1 MSDQTP
7 TDGQPEYLEQG
18 GGQPMT
24 SPPPPPR
31 ERGHRRKGLV
41 AGGVIGLAA
50 LVGGGVWAAT
60 SFFGQGPQ
68 PAEALPSST
77 IGYAA
82 VDLDPSGGQKI
93 EAFKMLR
100 RFPAFRDQVGLN
112 ADDDLKKKGFD
123 SMQSDGFCPD
133 LSYPDDVEPW
143 LGDRFAVAAVDLGE
157 PNPTPVAVIQVK
169 DDSKAEAGLKQIQSC
184 AGGQGSSGY
193 VVDGGWAVVAETEDI
208 AQKVV
213 DGTGDGTLADDS
225 DYQKWTGEVG
235 DAGVV
240 NMYAAPEAGQYL
252 AQMAQQFSG
261 MASGFGSMTGDDSM
275 GGNLGNDNP
284 PAGMGLPDEMVD
296 QLKDFPGMAMTVR
309 FNGGALEVAAAGGTN
324 DQTAAMLG
332 DGGLSAMTGLP
343 DDTAAAVGF
352 SLGDGWVQKMLDQL
366 SGMSGMSSDEMVSQ
380 VEQET
385 GLTLPD
391 DLQTLLGDSAT
402 LALSSDFSAQD
413 FVNSSDGSDVPVGMK
428 VHGDSDAIGSVLDK
442 VAAKDPTAGT
452 VLGHDANG
460 DFVAI
465 GPNPDYRSRL
475 LQDGSLGDSEEFK
488 DLIPEADKS
497 SVALFVNFDAGNW
510 LSNLA
515 QGDTEAKAN
524 LDPLKGLGLSSW
536 VDGDTSHFL
545 MRLTTE

>member
-1 MSDQTP
+1 VSDQTP

-18 GGQPMT
+18 SGQPMT

-31 ERGHRRKGLV
+31 ASGNRRKGLI

-77 IGYAA
+77 IAYAS

-112 ADDDLKKKGFD
+112 ADDDLKKKSFD
-123 SMQSDGFCPD
+123 SMQGDGFCPD
-133 LSYPDDVEPW
+133 LSYSDDVEPW

-157 PNPTPVAVIQVK
+157 KYPTPVAVIQVT
-169 DDSKAEAGLKQIQSC
+169 DDSKAEAGLKEIQSC
-184 AGGQGSSGY
+184 AGGEGSSGY
-193 VVDGGWAVVAETEDI
+193 VVDGGWAVVAETADI

-213 DGTGDGTLADDS
+213 DQTGDGTLADDG

-252 AQMAQQFSG
+252 AQMAQEFSG
-261 MASGFGSMTGDDSM
+261 MASGFGSMTGEDPMSGMDSSGM
-275 GGNLGNDNP
+275 P
-284 PAGMGLPDEMVD
+284 PEMTD
-296 QLKDFPGMAMTVR
+296 QLKNFPGLAMTVR
-309 FNGGALEVAAAGGTN
+309 FNDGALEVAAAGGTN
-324 DQTAAMLG
+324 DQTTAMLG
-332 DGGLSAMTGLP
+332 DGGLSAMTDLP
-343 DDTAAAVGF
+343 DTTAAAFGV
-352 SLGDGWVQKMLDQL
+352 SLGDGWVQKMLDQF
-366 SGMSGMSSDEMVSQ
+366 SSMSGMSSDQMVSEI
-380 VEQET
+380 EQET
-385 GLTLPD
+385 GLTLPE

-402 LALSSDFSAQD
+402 LALSSDFSAED

-428 VHGDSDAIGSVLDK
+428 VHGDSGAIGSVLDK

-452 VLGHDANG
+452 ILGHDANG

-465 GPNPDYRSRL
+465 GPNPDYRSQL
-475 LQDGSLGDSEEFK
+475 LQDGNLGDSEEFK

-510 LSNLA
+510 LSDLA
-515 QGDTEAKAN
+515 QGDAEAQAN

-536 VDGDTSHFL
+536 VDGETSHFL
-545 MRLTTE
+545 LRMTTE